1 VTART
6 LISCFFSKV
15 SDARIIAKT
24 QNQNRGPNPHES
36 EEIAGVLLF
45 AVEKISSRFRNSCL
59 AEFLQR
65 PLFDLQRLIHK
76 VTVDRPGKIEPFMFG

>member
-1 VTART
+1 M
-6 LISCFFSKV
+6 SDKV
-15 SDARIIAKT
+15 NPDILFVGDTRILSKT

-59 AEFLQR
+59 PGFLQR

>member
-1 VTART
+1 M
-6 LISCFFSKV
+6 SDKV
-15 SDARIIAKT
+15 NPDILFVGDTRILSKT

-59 AEFLQR
+59 ARFLQR